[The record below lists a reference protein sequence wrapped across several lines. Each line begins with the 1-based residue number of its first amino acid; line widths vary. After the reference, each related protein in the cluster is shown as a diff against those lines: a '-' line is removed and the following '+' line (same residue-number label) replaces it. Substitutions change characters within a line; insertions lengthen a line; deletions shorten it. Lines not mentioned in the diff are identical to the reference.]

1 MAVTQP
7 AALPP
12 KLQQLLAT
20 LPDIDKVALLA
31 LAHRYKMDLD
41 DPGFL
46 PLLLTQQGI
55 AALDKAKAELV
66 QEIERSLDFVAN
78 KVASV
83 GREEETRLL
92 RFNDRLAGVLQ
103 QTSAEAEAR
112 MKQALAGWAARALDD
127 ALDRAIRSRANAAA
141 DAAVAEI
148 DAAASA
154 FLQKTEAAAEKAQL
168 INNATAAT
176 LQNAREAVGGL
187 RPAWLLA
194 VFAAGATAGA
204 LAAIA
209 LN

>member
-103 QTSAEAEAR
+103 QT
-112 MKQALAGWAARALDD
+112 
-127 ALDRAIRSRANAAA
+127 
-141 DAAVAEI
+141 
-148 DAAASA
+148 
-154 FLQKTEAAAEKAQL
+154 
-168 INNATAAT
+168 
-176 LQNAREAVGGL
+176 
-187 RPAWLLA
+187 
-194 VFAAGATAGA
+194 
-204 LAAIA
+204 
-209 LN
+209 